1 MLSNY
6 LKGHPELLGF
16 MTVFLPYTPSL
27 QNNLNIQLDDYNIIW
42 QSKENLKTSDHN
54 KQRPQKKP
62 ILLYNEI
69 EKVVSYMSNHL
80 LSVDKK

>member
-1 MLSNY
+1 
-6 LKGHPELLGF
+6 
-16 MTVFLPYTPSL
+16 MTVFLPYRTSL
-27 QNNLNIQLDDYNIIW
+27 QNNLNIQLGDYNIIIIW

-62 ILLYNEI
+62 ILLYNES

-80 LSVDKK
+80 LAVDKK